1 MPPRFIADA
10 DIRAHLTPRLAV
22 DTMLA
27 ALADHGRGALT
38 APVRVT
44 AGPMVFTAGATPTH
58 HGYRSYAT
66 DGGPAAE
73 QVVVAHGAA
82 TGAVEA
88 IAVGNL
94 LGPRR
99 TGALGGAAASLL
111 AGPGPHTVAV
121 IGSGVQARNQLWA
134 LGGALDIAEVRV
146 HSPRESRRERLA
158 EHARTVLGLPAR
170 ACASAAEAVDAA
182 TVVVLA
188 TNSASPVIEAARLAP
203 DVLVHTLGVA
213 AGGSSEIPPELLA
226 EAFVTADSPAQH
238 LSEVDPLL
246 PPGGAEALVPLGR
259 VAAGRAPAPCTGRR
273 VYLSRG
279 LAGTE
284 VALLAAISR
293 AAGAADDG

>member
-1 MPPRFIADA
+1 MPPRFVTDA

-38 APVRVT
+38 APARVT
-44 AGPMVFTAGATPTH
+44 AGPLVFTAGATPTH
-58 HGYRSYAT
+58 HGYRSYAAA
-66 DGGPAAE
+66 GGPAAE
-73 QVVVAHGAA
+73 QVVVAHSAES
-82 TGAVEA
+82 GAVEA

-134 LGGALDIAEVRV
+134 LGGVLDMAEVRI
-146 HSPRESRRERLA
+146 HSPREARRERLA

-170 ACASAAEAVDAA
+170 AYASAAEAVGAA
-182 TVVVLA
+182 TIVVLA
-188 TNSASPVIEAARLAP
+188 TDSARPVIDAAGLAL

-213 AGGSSEIPPELLA
+213 AGGRSEIPPELLA
-226 EAFVTADSPAQH
+226 GAFVTADSPAQH
-238 LSEVDPLL
+238 LSEADPLL
-246 PPGGAEALVPLGR
+246 PPGGAEAIVPLGR
-259 VAAGRAPAPCTGRR
+259 VAAGLEQAPQTGRR

-284 VALLAAISR
+284 VALLAAIGAAA
-293 AAGAADDG
+293 AAGG